1 MNLYIFKYLN
11 TCLSKL
17 VDEYEVITYSIVS
30 VILLDVSFGFV
41 TPFNQSTECTDGEA
55 MRECF
60 RLIVSFLF
68 A

>member
-1 MNLYIFKYLN
+1 MDKVTNQWIYLYQNLEMEDS
-11 TCLSKL
+11 SKAIKTT
-17 VDEYEVITYSIVS
+17 EFY
-30 VILLDVSFGFV
+30 
-41 TPFNQSTECTDGEA
+41 NQSTECTDGEA